1 MAQQRPIATLD
12 LSGVEGTWKEALV
25 SNIHWIDGTFG
36 THEWTTR
43 QIGLASFVF
52 MVSIHSLMGE
62 KYGIRWYALSFAVVS
77 GYLSLICVCLNVF
90 AAEHLTGTTE
100 PLRSILCQGPLTSLH
115 RHVPAI
121 AMGYGLLDIYEG
133 MKHGVD
139 FVMHGIAMFTIMA
152 YFSEYD
158 VGEIIVPTLLMEIS
172 TPFLHFLRFELF
184 GDAAMT
190 CNMVCFV
197 VTFFFFRLIVC
208 PYLMWEIFITVVQE
222 RDNAAS
228 SCLPWHFAYIV
239 FIFQMFFNFLNAYWA
254 YRIILKVKRKL
265 SGKEKMNA
273 NNNLGDHHDLGKKKD

>member
-12 LSGVEGTWKEALV
+12 LSGVEGTWKETLV
-25 SNIHWIDGTFG
+25 STIDWIDNSFG
-36 THEWTTR
+36 THDWTTR
-43 QIGLASFVF
+43 QIGLASFAF
-52 MVSIHSLMGE
+52 MIVIHALMGE
-62 KYGIRWYALSFAVVS
+62 KYGIRWYAFSFALVS

-121 AMGYGLLDIYEG
+121 AMGYGLLDVYEG

-190 CNMVCFV
+190 
-197 VTFFFFRLIVC
+197 VTWYALWLPFSSF
-208 PYLMWEIFITVVQE
+208 
-222 RDNAAS
+222 AS
-228 SCLPWHFAYIV
+228 LSVHISCGRSL
-239 FIFQMFFNFLNAYWA
+239 
-254 YRIILKVKRKL
+254 
-265 SGKEKMNA
+265 
-273 NNNLGDHHDLGKKKD
+273 